1 MPHSIFAMEVCIRL
15 PPQSTL
21 PAELRML
28 VLMAPKASTY
38 DDKFRLYRRAA
49 DLVLANL
56 DNVAK
61 GCWDYFDD
69 DTKAQK
75 DYKMWVDGML
85 TEEGARTL
93 PSRQGGGQDP
103 YRAESA
109 GYMTLTMAF
118 LMVQG
123 TPADRQLQAQCAIPE
138 GQLWQRWVFE
148 RLLQGIP
155 LINFAAVKSDV
166 IYVIPGH
173 DTWALTAQ
181 DLADPKFNYLRS
193 IG

>member
-28 VLMAPKASTY
+28 VLTAPKASTY
-38 DDKFRLYRRAA
+38 DDKFRLYRRAS

-69 DTKAQK
+69 DARAQR

-93 PSRQGGGQDP
+93 PSRQGGGDP

-109 GYMTLTMAF
+109 GYLTLTMAF
-118 LMVQG
+118 LLVQG
-123 TPADRQLQAQCAIPE
+123 TPADRQLAARCNIPQA
-138 GQLWQRWVFE
+138 QLWQRWVFE
-148 RLLQGIP
+148 RLLQGAP
-155 LINFAAVKSDV
+155 LINFASVKSDG
-166 IYVIPGH
+166 IYVIPG
-173 DTWALTAQ
+173 DDRWALTAQ
-181 DLADPKFNYLRS
+181 DLADPKFNYLRP

>member
-15 PPQSTL
+15 QPHSTL
-21 PAELRML
+21 PGELRML
-28 VLMAPKASTY
+28 VLTQPAASTY
-38 DDKFRLYRRAA
+38 NDKFRLYRRAA

-56 DNVAK
+56 DSLAK

-69 DTKAQK
+69 DAKAQH

-93 PSRQGGGQDP
+93 PSRQGGGDP

-109 GYMTLTMAF
+109 GYLTLTMAF
-118 LMVQG
+118 LLMKGSQ
-123 TPADRQLQAQCAIPE
+123 TDQQLAARCNVPE
-138 GQLWQRWVFE
+138 GQLWQRRVFE
-148 RLLQGIP
+148 RLLQFVP
-155 LINFAAVKSDV
+155 LINFASVKSDV
-166 IYVIPGH
+166 IYVIPGDDH
-173 DTWALTAQ
+173 WALTAQ
-181 DLADPKFNYLRS
+181 DLAEPKFNYLRP

>member
-38 DDKFRLYRRAA
+38 DDKFRLYRRAS

-56 DNVAK
+56 DHVAK

-69 DTKAQK
+69 DARAQR

-85 TEEGARTL
+85 TEEGARTMPFTPGRRRSL
-93 PSRQGGGQDP
+93 PGRER
-103 YRAESA
+103 RA
-109 GYMTLTMAF
+109 T
-118 LMVQG
+118 
-123 TPADRQLQAQCAIPE
+123 
-138 GQLWQRWVFE
+138 
-148 RLLQGIP
+148 
-155 LINFAAVKSDV
+155 
-166 IYVIPGH
+166 
-173 DTWALTAQ
+173 
-181 DLADPKFNYLRS
+181 
-193 IG
+193 

>member
-1 MPHSIFAMEVCIRL
+1 MPYSIFAMEVCIRL

-28 VLMAPKASTY
+28 VTMAPRASTY
-38 DDKFRLYRRAA
+38 DDKFRLYRRAS

-56 DNVAK
+56 DSVAK

-69 DTKAQK
+69 DARAQH

-93 PSRQGGGQDP
+93 PSRQGGDP
-103 YRAESA
+103 YRTESS
-109 GYMTLTMAF
+109 GYLTLTMAF
-118 LMVQG
+118 LLVQG
-123 TPADRQLQAQCAIPE
+123 TPADRAVQSRCNIPE
-138 GQLWQRWVFE
+138 PQLWQRWVFE

-166 IYVIPGH
+166 IYVIPGDDH
-173 DTWALTAQ
+173 WALTAQ
-181 DLADPKFNYLRS
+181 DLAEPKFNYLRP

>member
-21 PAELRML
+21 PGELRML
-28 VLMAPKASTY
+28 VTMAPKASTY
-38 DDKFRLYRRAA
+38 DDKFRLYRRAS

-69 DTKAQK
+69 DARAQR

-93 PSRQGGGQDP
+93 PSRQGGGDP

-109 GYMTLTMAF
+109 GYLTLTMAF
-118 LMVQG
+118 LLVQG
-123 TPADRQLQAQCAIPE
+123 TPADRAIQSRCNIPE
-138 GQLWQRWVFE
+138 QQLWHRWVFE

-166 IYVIPGH
+166 IYVIPGDDH
-173 DTWALTAQ
+173 WALTAQ
-181 DLADPKFNYLRS
+181 DLADPKFNYLRP

>member
-21 PAELRML
+21 PGELRML
-28 VLMAPKASTY
+28 LLTHPTAATY

-56 DNVAK
+56 DHVAK

-69 DTKAQK
+69 DAKAQS
-75 DYKMWVDGML
+75 DYTMWVNGML

-93 PSRQGGGQDP
+93 PSRQGGGDP
-103 YRAESA
+103 YRTEGA
-109 GYMTLTMAF
+109 GYLTLTMAF
-118 LMVQG
+118 LLVQG
-123 TPADRQLQAQCAIPE
+123 TLADQQIAARCTIPP

-148 RLLQGIP
+148 RLLQGLP
-155 LINFAAVKSDV
+155 LINFAGVKSDV
-166 IYVIPGH
+166 IYVIPG
-173 DTWALTAQ
+173 DDRWALTAQ
-181 DLADPKFNYLRS
+181 DLAEPKFNYLRP

>member
-28 VLMAPKASTY
+28 VLMAPKASSY

-69 DTKAQK
+69 DAKALS

-85 TEEGARTL
+85 TEEGARTS
-93 PSRQGGGQDP
+93 PSRQGGGDP

-109 GYMTLTMAF
+109 GYLTLTMAF
-118 LMVQG
+118 LLVKG
-123 TPADRQLQAQCAIPE
+123 TSTDLQMAARCNIPPA
-138 GQLWQRWVFE
+138 QLWQRWVFE
-148 RLLQGIP
+148 RMLQGVP
-155 LINFAAVKSDV
+155 LLNFASVKSDV
-166 IYVIPGH
+166 IYVIPG
-173 DTWALTAQ
+173 DDRWALTAQ
-181 DLADPKFNYLRS
+181 DLAEPKFNYLRP

>member
-1 MPHSIFAMEVCIRL
+1 MPHSIFAMEICIRL

-21 PAELRML
+21 PAELRSL
-28 VLMAPKASTY
+28 VLMAPTASTY
-38 DDKFRLYRRAA
+38 DDKFRLYRRAS
-49 DLVLANL
+49 DLVLSNL
-56 DNVAK
+56 DNLTK

-69 DTKAQK
+69 DTKAQH

-93 PSRQGGGQDP
+93 PSRQGGGDP

-109 GYMTLTMAF
+109 GYLTLTMAF
-118 LMVQG
+118 LLVQG
-123 TPADRQLQAQCAIPE
+123 TPADRQLQGRCNIPRT
-138 GQLWQRWVFE
+138 QLWQRWVFE

-166 IYVIPGH
+166 IYVIPG
-173 DTWALTAQ
+173 DDKWALTAQ
-181 DLADPKFNYLRS
+181 DLADPKFNYMRP

>member
-69 DTKAQK
+69 DAKALR

-85 TEEGARTL
+85 TEEGARTS
-93 PSRQGGGQDP
+93 PSRQGGGDP
-103 YRAESA
+103 YRTEGA

-118 LMVQG
+118 LLVKG
-123 TPADRQLQAQCAIPE
+123 TSTDLQMAARCNIPQ

-148 RLLQGIP
+148 RMLQGVP
-155 LINFAAVKSDV
+155 LLNFASVKSDV
-166 IYVIPGH
+166 IYVIPG
-173 DTWALTAQ
+173 DDKWALTAQ
-181 DLADPKFNYLRS
+181 DLAEPKFNYLRP

>member
-69 DTKAQK
+69 DAKAQS
-75 DYKMWVDGML
+75 DYKMWVNGML
-85 TEEGARTL
+85 TEEGARTQ
-93 PSRQGGGQDP
+93 PSRHGGGDP

-118 LMVQG
+118 LLVHG
-123 TPADRQLQAQCAIPE
+123 TPTDRQMAARCNIPQ

-148 RLLQGIP
+148 RMLQGVP
-155 LINFAAVKSDV
+155 LLNFASVKSDV
-166 IYVIPGH
+166 IYVIPG
-173 DTWALTAQ
+173 DDKWALTAQ
-181 DLADPKFNYLRS
+181 DLAEPKFNYLRP

>member
-1 MPHSIFAMEVCIRL
+1 MEVCIRL

-28 VLMAPKASTY
+28 VLMAPRASTY
-38 DDKFRLYRRAA
+38 DDKFRLYRRAV

-69 DTKAQK
+69 DARAQR

-85 TEEGARTL
+85 TEEGARKL
-93 PSRQGGGQDP
+93 PSRQGGGDP

-118 LMVQG
+118 LLVKG
-123 TPADRQLQAQCAIPE
+123 TPADRQLSARCNIPQ
-138 GQLWQRWVFE
+138 GHLWQRWVFE
-148 RLLQGIP
+148 RLLQGVP
-155 LINFAAVKSDV
+155 LINFASVKSDV
-166 IYVIPGH
+166 IYVIPG
-173 DTWALTAQ
+173 DDKWALTAQ
-181 DLADPKFNYLRS
+181 DLAEPKFNYLRP

>member
-56 DNVAK
+56 DNIAK

-69 DTKAQK
+69 DDRAQR

-93 PSRQGGGQDP
+93 PSRQGGGDP

-118 LMVQG
+118 LLVKG
-123 TPADRQLQAQCAIPE
+123 TPADQQLAARCNIPPSH
-138 GQLWQRWVFE
+138 LWQRWVFE
-148 RLLQGIP
+148 RLLQGVP
-155 LINFAAVKSDV
+155 LINFASVKSDV
-166 IYVIPGH
+166 IYVIPG
-173 DTWALTAQ
+173 DDKWALTAQ
-181 DLADPKFNYLRS
+181 DLAEPKFNYLRP

>member
-1 MPHSIFAMEVCIRL
+1 
-15 PPQSTL
+15 
-21 PAELRML
+21 ML

-56 DNVAK
+56 DNLAK

-69 DTKAQK
+69 DDRAQR

-93 PSRQGGGQDP
+93 PSRQGGGDP

-118 LMVQG
+118 LLVKG
-123 TPADRQLQAQCAIPE
+123 TPADQQLAARCNIPPSH
-138 GQLWQRWVFE
+138 LWQRWVFE
-148 RLLQGIP
+148 RLLQGVP
-155 LINFAAVKSDV
+155 LINFASVKSDV
-166 IYVIPGH
+166 IYVIPG
-173 DTWALTAQ
+173 DDKWALTAQ
-181 DLADPKFNYLRS
+181 DLAEPKFNYLRP